1 MSLCVPV
8 ESEKATYPTTS
19 YMDAEDVQIILKRV
33 HSDLQRVLQS
43 RGWLSLLNQ
52 IQEPLSLENSLGNAL
67 FHSTDLKLRV
77 NQILERKNKSV

>member
-1 MSLCVPV
+1 MPV

-19 YMDAEDVQIILKRV
+19 NMDAEDIQITLRRV
-33 HSDLQRVLQS
+33 HNDLQRIFES

-67 FHSTDLKLRV
+67 FHSTELKLKV
-77 NQILERKNKSV
+77 NQILEQRRKCTTQP